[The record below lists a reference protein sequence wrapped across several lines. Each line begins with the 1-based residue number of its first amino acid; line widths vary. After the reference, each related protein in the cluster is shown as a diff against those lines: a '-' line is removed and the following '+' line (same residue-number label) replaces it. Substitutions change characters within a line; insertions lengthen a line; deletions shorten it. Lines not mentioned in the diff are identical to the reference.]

1 MNSLH
6 RDAKTSSKLLLIG
19 WATLLLIPASLYIFS
34 VSMFP
39 RIELDTHFAQLL
51 YWITST
57 GTAPYGIA
65 TGIVILIACYRNL
78 AKPLFLQLVLAV
90 SISMAATLSLNHFLK
105 PFFAEARP
113 YAALLA
119 QESLLNTDDFYQHNK
134 TNKRAMISTAVE
146 QLEVART
153 DINLSSAIKGHWQH
167 EVGYSFPSGHTLF
180 AVTLALVVSFYLLL
194 AGQTLLPTALFSW
207 AIAMGFSRMWLGMHW
222 PQDVLA
228 STVLGGIIALSSIA
242 VMQTLSIRVNRVQK
256 LSANE

>member
-1 MNSLH
+1 M
-6 RDAKTSSKLLLIG
+6 
-19 WATLLLIPASLYIFS
+19 LLLIPGSLYAFS
-34 VSMFP
+34 VTLFP
-39 RIELDTHFAQLL
+39 RIELDASFAQLL

-65 TGIVILIACYRNL
+65 TGIVILIACYRSL
-78 AKPLFLQLVLAV
+78 PRPQFLRLVLAV

-119 QESLLNTDDFYQHNK
+119 QESLLNSDDFYQHNK
-134 TNKRAMISTAVE
+134 TDKRAMISTAVE
-146 QLEVART
+146 QLQLART
-153 DINLSSAIKGHWQH
+153 DINLSPAIKGHWQH

-194 AGQTLLPTALFSW
+194 AGQTLLPIALFSW

-228 STVLGGIIALSSIA
+228 STVIGGIITGGSIA
-242 VMQTLSIRVNRVQK
+242 LMHLLTTRVSWMQK
-256 LSANE
+256 LSANG